1 MMKKPV
7 RIKILK
13 DQLKKLQYCLNQFY
27 ELQTMIIQIETNIY
41 CVKGVI
47 EDELYEL
54 DHDFNQGVFQD
65 GLSKLLEDC

>member
-1 MMKKPV
+1 MMKKHI

-27 ELQTMIIQIETNIY
+27 ELQTMLIQIETNIY

-54 DHDFNQGVFQD
+54 DENYNEGVIED
-65 GLSKLLEDC
+65 GLSKLLGDC